1 MHALQF
7 FFASALCLSGNSLLP
22 RISVPCSSYQ
32 ENQSVRKRS
41 GLRSFFIKNQK
52 GISRAE
58 LKRLMLSGFLALMSL
73 IVAFIYSVFDLIN
86 GVFYSQPAYIILAA
100 ASMLAITLMRS
111 GRFTLARVIL
121 LAIANLVVFWAA
133 ITDPFETGVFL
144 FFIPAG
150 IGSFAMLGN
159 EERKASIALASF
171 TTLLFL
177 LAYFVHAIRIPVPPP
192 EPIYIKISLL
202 INYIISLTIAIL
214 AINFLIS
221 LNRESE
227 NELIH
232 KEELAKQRNEELRK
246 VNVELDRFVY
256 SVSHDLRSPLSS
268 IQGLINIAK
277 LSQDPEE
284 IRNILL
290 MIEDRVNSQEHFIKE
305 IIDYSRNTR
314 TETRRDPIHLRELVS
329 EIVNSLR
336 FSLDA
341 SKIDFRISIPADTI
355 LLSDRIRLT
364 VILSNLIGNAIK
376 YHDLSKPA
384 PFIEIGYQPD
394 ESILYITDN
403 GSGIDPTHAG
413 RIFDMFYR
421 ASESSKGSGLG
432 LFITKE
438 TITRLGGTISVESAL
453 GKGSTFQIH
462 LPGRV

>member
-1 MHALQF
+1 
-7 FFASALCLSGNSLLP
+7 
-22 RISVPCSSYQ
+22 
-32 ENQSVRKRS
+32 
-41 GLRSFFIKNQK
+41 
-52 GISRAE
+52 
-58 LKRLMLSGFLALMSL
+58 MLSGFLALMSL

-314 TETRRDPIHLRELVS
+314 TETRRDPINLRELVS

-394 ESILYITDN
+394 ESVLYITDN

-438 TITRLGGTISVESAL
+438 TITRLGGTISVESEL

>member
-1 MHALQF
+1 
-7 FFASALCLSGNSLLP
+7 
-22 RISVPCSSYQ
+22 
-32 ENQSVRKRS
+32 
-41 GLRSFFIKNQK
+41 
-52 GISRAE
+52 
-58 LKRLMLSGFLALMSL
+58 MLSGFLALMSL

-121 LAIANLVVFWAA
+121 LGIANLVVFWAA

-314 TETRRDPIHLRELVS
+314 TETRRDPINLRELVS

-394 ESILYITDN
+394 ESVLYITDN

-438 TITRLGGTISVESAL
+438 TITRLGGTISVESEL

>member
-1 MHALQF
+1 
-7 FFASALCLSGNSLLP
+7 
-22 RISVPCSSYQ
+22 
-32 ENQSVRKRS
+32 
-41 GLRSFFIKNQK
+41 
-52 GISRAE
+52 
-58 LKRLMLSGFLALMSL
+58 MLSGFLALMSL

-314 TETRRDPIHLRELVS
+314 TETRRDPINLRELVS

-438 TITRLGGTISVESAL
+438 TITRLGGTISVESEL